1 MEGDLASQ
9 PFKTE
14 TSARQTCTL
23 EDKLGA
29 FMLYKDALDQ
39 SGVENEMSKVNDKLT
54 QQLKKGQEERICD
67 VGFGWEGPGAMD

>member
-23 EDKLGA
+23 EHKLGA

-39 SGVENEMSKVNDKLT
+39 SGLENETSKVNDELK
-54 QQLKKGQEERICD
+54 QQ
-67 VGFGWEGPGAMD
+67 